1 MSAETKQSLLAFMEQ
16 TGKNQR
22 QIATELGISAATV
35 SQFLSGTY
43 PGDSTGI
50 AESIEKYLVIAKE
63 RLTRAR
69 GSVFYEGLQ
78 NFQIVMGAAKYA
90 HKTCDIVLVR
100 GDAGAGKTTALNH
113 YVKVNTG
120 VIFVTANSCLNTA
133 NAILGEIMLAIGKQP
148 AGKKELLMK
157 SLVKYLG
164 GSSRLIIIDEADH
177 LTAGALQSVRNLND
191 QAHVGIVLA
200 GNNKLFDQMIG
211 CRGGQFDQLRTRI
224 FLKPRV
230 RNEYSIEEMQHM
242 FPECDMS
249 LIKILLD
256 MANNFSLREADKL
269 YRFGKENAVEQGIK
283 LTASFLRMVMES
295 IL

>member
-1 MSAETKQSLLAFMEQ
+1 MSKETKESLLAFMEQ

-63 RLTRAR
+63 RLTRAQ
-69 GSVFYEGLQ
+69 GSIFYEGLQ
-78 NFQIVMGAAKYA
+78 NFQIVMAAAKYA
-90 HKTCDIVLVR
+90 HKNCEIVLVR
-100 GDAGAGKTTALNH
+100 GDAGAGKTTALKH
-113 YVKVNTG
+113 YVKINTG

-133 NAILGEIMLAIGKQP
+133 NAILKEIILASGKHP
-148 AGKKELLMK
+148 RGKKEDLMK
-157 SLVKYLG
+157 SLVQYLD

-191 QAHVGIVLA
+191 QAHVGIILA
-200 GNNKLFDQMIG
+200 GNNKLYDQMIG

-230 RNEYSIEEMQHM
+230 RNEYSIEEIQHM
-242 FPECDMS
+242 FPACDMP
-249 LIKILLD
+249 LIKILLE
-256 MANNFSLREADKL
+256 MANNYSLREADKL
-269 YRFGKENAVEQGIK
+269 YRFGKENAAEQGIK
-283 LTASFLRMVMES
+283 LNASLLRMVMES
-295 IL
+295 IS